1 MVQKQPIRLNEHIHL
16 IDGFDLETPE
26 RTGSYIL
33 DEDQLTIIETGPS
46 LSVKHVKE
54 GLKDLGYTLE
64 QVKYIIVTHVHLD
77 HAGGAGLLLQDCPN
91 ATVVAHKKGARHLVD
106 PTRLVK
112 GAKMVYGDKF
122 DDLFEPI
129 VPIPEDRIIIK
140 EEGETLEISPTC
152 VLQFYDTPGH
162 ANHHFSIYDP
172 VTNGMF
178 TGDTVGIRYQQ
189 LVNDDVDLFLPSTSP
204 NQFDPAAMQR
214 AIDRMTAM
222 RLDTIYY
229 GHFGMTKEPDIA
241 LRQVAEW
248 LVVFVEEAEA
258 AAAKNR
264 TPEELAKRLQD
275 LVRSHLRELDVK
287 DDHEVYEIINLD
299 MEISAQGLMEYVSKK
314 SQ

>member
-1 MVQKQPIRLNEHIHL
+1 MNSKEPIRLNEHIHL
-16 IDGFDLETPE
+16 IDGYDLGTPE
-26 RTGSYIL
+26 RTGAYIL
-33 DEDQLTIIETGPS
+33 DEDELTIIETGPS
-46 LSVKHVKE
+46 PSIKHVKE
-54 GLKDLGYTLE
+54 GLKQLGYTLE

-77 HAGGAGLLLQDCPN
+77 HAGGAGLLIQDCPN
-91 ATVVAHKKGARHLVD
+91 ATVVVHKKGARHLAD

-129 VPIPEDRIIIK
+129 VPIPENRIIIK
-140 EEGETLEISPTC
+140 EEGDTLKISSTC

-189 LVNDDVDLFLPSTSP
+189 LVDDGVDLFLPSTSP

-214 AIDRMTAM
+214 AIDRMLAM
-222 RLDTIYY
+222 RLDAIYY
-229 GHFGMTKEPDIA
+229 GHFGMSKEPDIA

-248 LVVFVEEAEA
+248 LVVFVEEAETA
-258 AAAKNR
+258 VAKNQ

-275 LVRSHLRELDVK
+275 LVRSHLRELGVK
-287 DDHEVYEIINLD
+287 ENHEVFEIIQLD
-299 MEISAQGLMEYVSKK
+299 MEVSAQGLMEYISKK
-314 SQ
+314 GQ